1 MKKLIYVL
9 ISITL
14 AISLLAGCTNND
26 SLEDLSFEKVQ
37 SNGVL
42 VVGIDD
48 SFPPMGYMDTQTGC
62 TVGFDVDLALEVSK
76 RLGLGVR
83 FQPIKWQTKELELAA
98 GNIDCVWNGMS
109 KTQALDQALNLS
121 KPYMRNHQCI
131 IVKKDSPLNTINDLK
146 GTVFCVQ
153 NESSAEH
160 ALNKTEDF
168 KNSLKNI
175 VTTDTYTKA
184 IFELNNSTVDA
195 VGIDEVIARFYMSK
209 DPNAYRLLSDE
220 NGEIASLAQEDY
232 VIGFRKNDE
241 KLKLK
246 IEETLKSMS
255 NDNTVSTIS
264 SKWFS
269 SDITCINEW

>member
-1 MKKLIYVL
+1 M
-9 ISITL
+9 
-14 AISLLAGCTNND
+14 SLLAGCTNND

-48 SFPPMGYMDTQTGC
+48 SFPPIGYMDTQTGY
-62 TVGFDVDLALEVSK
+62 TVGFDVDLALEASK
-76 RLGLGVR
+76 RLGLEVK
-83 FQPIKWQTKELELAA
+83 FQPIKWQTKEFELAA
-98 GNIDCVWNGMS
+98 GNIDCIWNGMS

-121 KPYMRNHQCI
+121 KPYMRKNQCI
-131 IVKKDSPLNTINDLK
+131 LIKKDSPLNTINDLK

-160 ALNKTEDF
+160 ALNKAED
-168 KNSLKNI
+168 LKNGLKSI

-209 DPNAYRLLSDE
+209 DPNAYRLL
-220 NGEIASLAQEDY
+220 NGEDGKIASLEQEDY

-246 IEETLKSMS
+246 IEETLKSMA
-255 NDNTVSTIS
+255 NDNTVSKIS
-264 SKWFS
+264 NKWFS